1 MHSFYFCNWCS
12 VLSIKYAS
20 LFGKHKEHALLIFVC
35 IHYKIH
41 RPKGKGYPGGSGS
54 NESAWNEVDP
64 GSSPGSAR
72 SPGEGNGNPLQS
84 SCLGNCMDR
93 EAWWAIVH
101 GAAKSQTRHS
111 NQHSRLLRM
120 LGCRANNCQF
130 SDEGSCQ
137 HYKKVRLMKMINR
150 KQWHFSV
157 IFIFIWTK

>member
-12 VLSIKYAS
+12 VLSIMYAS
-20 LFGKHKEHALLIFVC
+20 LFGKHKEHALVIFVC

-41 RPKGKGYPGGSGS
+41 RPKGKGYPGGSDS
-54 NESAWNEVDP
+54 NESACNEGDS
-64 GSSPGSAR
+64 GSSPGSGR

-84 SCLGNCMDR
+84 SCLGNCMGR
-93 EAWWAIVH
+93 EAW
-101 GAAKSQTRHS
+101 GCKESDTTERLTL
-111 NQHSRLLRM
+111 RLLRM

-137 HYKKVRLMKMINR
+137 HYKKIRFRKMINR